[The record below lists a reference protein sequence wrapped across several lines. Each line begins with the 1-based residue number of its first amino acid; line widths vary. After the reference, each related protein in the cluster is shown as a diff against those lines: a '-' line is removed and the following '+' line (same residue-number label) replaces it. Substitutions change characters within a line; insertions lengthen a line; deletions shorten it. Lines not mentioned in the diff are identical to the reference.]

1 MTTSLGKSKE
11 FFTVNSVVVIGDKI
25 GFEYLANKY
34 IGVFIADIT
43 SRNFGVLLTTVLC
56 TLGLPYK
63 VPGVISTGQ
72 TLSNSF
78 SECFS

>member
-1 MTTSLGKSKE
+1 MTTSSGKLKE

-25 GFEYLANKY
+25 GFKYLPNKY
-34 IGVFIADIT
+34 IGVFIADII
-43 SRNFGVLLTTVLC
+43 SQNFGVLLTTVLC

-63 VPGVISTGQ
+63 VPGVVSTGQ

-78 SECFS
+78 SEFFS